1 MKCKKS
7 ILFVLDEVGFGTKSL
22 RRYAYSKIGE
32 PVVLKKSKMLA
43 CNLTCTATISPYCV
57 EALQFFSEGG
67 TKNRYF
73 EQHFKKLVN
82 YLIQKYP

>member
-1 MKCKKS
+1 
-7 ILFVLDEVGFGTKSL
+7 
-22 RRYAYSKIGE
+22 
-32 PVVLKKSKMLA
+32 MLA
-43 CNLTCTATISPYCV
+43 HNLTCTATISPYCV

-82 YLIQKYP
+82 YLKQKYPQKKIVILLDNL